1 MMRGADAIYA
11 NQANY
16 WTDENPDPNAD
27 FPRMW
32 PGNAGK
38 GTVSVLDLG
47 NHNFYP
53 QSKYLVNMAYLR
65 FKNLTIGYTLP
76 KIGHV
81 KFTWIKYAFISVL
94 IIFAN
99 L

>member
-1 MMRGADAIYA
+1 MDTISFRNANDAWCRCDLC

-65 FKNLTIGYTLP
+65 FQNLTIGYTLT
-76 KIGHV
+76 KRLD
-81 KFTWIKYAFISVL
+81 T
-94 IIFAN
+94 
-99 L
+99 